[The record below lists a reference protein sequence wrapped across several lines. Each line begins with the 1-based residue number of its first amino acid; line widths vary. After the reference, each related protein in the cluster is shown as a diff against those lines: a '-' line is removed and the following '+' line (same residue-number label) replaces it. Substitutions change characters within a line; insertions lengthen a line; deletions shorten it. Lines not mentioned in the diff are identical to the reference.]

1 MKRNNF
7 KLALLMSL
15 VIFFSGF
22 TAIYL
27 YNSINLLKD
36 NFVENLESFSEELK
50 ISAWGWTSSEVVS
63 TESTDDSYS
72 STIAVDGSENVHI
85 AWQDYTDY
93 GGSGTDTDI
102 FYKRWNASTMIWTTA
117 EVVSTESTNG
127 SACPTIAVDGSGN
140 VHIAWHDA
148 TNYSGSGT
156 DTDIFYKHWNAST
169 ATWNTTAVVST
180 ESTAKS
186 YSPTIAVDG
195 SGNVHIAWY
204 DETNYAGS
212 GTDDDI
218 FYKRWNASTM
228 IWTTTEVVSTES
240 PWGDSQYPTIAVDGS
255 DNVHIAWSDDT
266 DYGGSGDNWD
276 IFYRR
281 WNATTTI
288 WTTTE
293 VVSMKTFD
301 EGNYSPTI
309 AVDGSGNVHIAWEM
323 DPMSSST
330 YIGYK
335 RWNATTATWTTPE
348 WFSAVSSTNSP
359 TIAVD
364 GSENAHISWQDYTG
378 YGGSGTDTD
387 IFYRRWN
394 ATTTNWTTTKVVST
408 ESTRASYE
416 PTLAADGSGNVH
428 IAWMDRTDY
437 GGSGTDRDI
446 FYKKFSSPSPLN
458 PSIII
463 NNGDASTNSTLVT
476 LTLSADG
483 ATEMSFRNGATV
495 TWTNWESYATA
506 KQLYLAGPTNNTE
519 HLICVKFRNATGETT
534 SVCDGILYLIFT
546 PLNPSI
552 IINNGDAST
561 YSTLVALTLSADGAT
576 EMCFGNKTYGW
587 TEWEPYA
594 TAKQLYLKVSVINE
608 ESSIYVKFRN
618 VVGETSPVSDSILY
632 IKPAEEEEVEPV
644 IPGYPDGWIIIS
656 LLAGIGVIAILNKS
670 KRIKFEKLTSN

>member
-1 MKRNNF
+1 MKRNKN
-7 KLALLMSL
+7 KLALLISL
-15 VIFFSGF
+15 TIFFSGF

-36 NFVENLESFSEELK
+36 NSVENLESFSEELK

-102 FYKRWNASTMIWTTA
+102 FYKRWNASTMIWTTS
-117 EVVSTESTNG
+117 EVVSTESTGG

-140 VHIAWHDA
+140 VHIAWQDS

-156 DTDIFYKHWNAST
+156 DRDIFYKHWNSTT
-169 ATWNTTAVVST
+169 ATWNTTEVVST
-180 ESTAKS
+180 ESTGYS
-186 YSPTIAVDG
+186 WSPTIAVDG

-204 DETNYAGS
+204 DQTNYAGS
-212 GTDDDI
+212 EADDDI
-218 FYKRWNASTM
+218 FYKHWNATTTV
-228 IWTTTEVVSTES
+228 WTTTEVVSTET
-240 PWGDSQYPTIAVDGS
+240 PYGYSQYPTIAVDGS
-255 DNVHIAWSDDT
+255 GNVHIAWHDQT
-266 DYGGSGDNWD
+266 NYGGSGTDYD

-288 WTTTE
+288 WSTTE
-293 VVSMKTFD
+293 VVTMGISYDCYSPTIAVDGF
-301 EGNYSPTI
+301 GNVHIAWEVDISSNRHIGYNRWNASTAIWTWSEVIITSISFSPTI
-309 AVDGSGNVHIAWEM
+309 AVDGSGNVHIAWR
-323 DPMSSST
+323 DST
-330 YIGYK
+330 NYAGSGTDRDIFYK
-335 RWNATTATWTTPE
+335 RWNATTATWNTPE
-348 WFSAVSSTNSP
+348 
-359 TIAVD
+359 
-364 GSENAHISWQDYTG
+364 
-378 YGGSGTDTD
+378 
-387 IFYRRWN
+387 
-394 ATTTNWTTTKVVST
+394 VVST

-576 EMCFGNKTYGW
+576 EMCFGNQTYDW

-594 TAKQLYLKVSVINE
+594 TAKQLYLKVSVISE

-632 IKPAEEEEVEPV
+632 IKPAEEEEEEPV

-670 KRIKFEKLTSN
+670 KRKKFEKLTSN